1 MKKVII
7 TILFA
12 LSAISVSAQ
21 YYITMNLIDGSEL
34 YGYIAEQIPGKKFV
48 FNATKSYIYLNGDN
62 VLSAT
67 PHIVDAKDLSDSWKR
82 WAEENSAL
90 DCNNGSCGL
99 LLYDICLKNNTIR
112 SVRIFERGATYRY
125 LSYEE
130 TKYELDWDQIKTV
143 SCERRPKK
151 LLSGIDR
158 IYKLSDG
165 VQITGQYVKEIPGE
179 TIGIFTDN
187 GIIETF
193 KSDKIVKESMV
204 RLNPDQSL
212 VEQSELVDVLTLTNG
227 TTVEGIITER
237 NYSTKTEEE
246 YLLIMQN
253 DNLTQSLKL
262 SDIHK
267 YGKKPNLEYKP
278 EYDIELAKGE
288 IALFRNVIPEFTNI
302 QRSDDGLSA
311 TTDSIATRITSDI
324 AKNVCFEARF
334 DNDNVARSL
343 VIIAATQTT
352 DVKTSKKN
360 ALELTKYSVKYSDI
374 VNMAISCQSL
384 SINKNGIYKITYSLP
399 SEGVYFIYNPAD
411 KSVRVIE
418 VIH

>member
-1 MKKVII
+1 MKKIII

-21 YYITMNLIDGSEL
+21 SYITMNLIDGSEL

-48 FNATKSYIYLNGDN
+48 FNATKSLIYLNGDT

-67 PHIVDAKDLSDSWKR
+67 PHIVDAKDLPDSWKR

-90 DCNNGSCGL
+90 DRIDGSCGL
-99 LLYDICLKNNTIR
+99 LLYDICLKDETIR
-112 SVRIFERGATYRY
+112 NVRLFEKGATYRY
-125 LSYEE
+125 LSYGEI
-130 TKYELDWDQIKTV
+130 KYELDWNQIKTV
-143 SCERRPKK
+143 SSERRPKK

-179 TIGIFTDN
+179 TIGIFTEN
-187 GIIETF
+187 GLIETF
-193 KSDKIVKESMV
+193 KSEKIVKESMV
-204 RLNPDQSL
+204 RVNPDQSL

-237 NYSTKTEEE
+237 NYSTKAEEE

-253 DNLTQSLKL
+253 GNHTQSLKL

-288 IALFRNVIPEFTNI
+288 IALFKNIIPEFTDVL
-302 QRSDDGLSA
+302 RSDDGLSA
-311 TTDSIATRITSDI
+311 TTDSIATKISIDI
-324 AKNVCFEARF
+324 ANNVCFEARF
-334 DNDNVARSL
+334 DNENVARSL
-343 VIIAATQTT
+343 AIIAATRTT
-352 DVKTSKKN
+352 DVIKSKKDV
-360 ALELTKYSVKYSDI
+360 LELTKYSVKYSDI
-374 VNMAISCQSL
+374 VNMAIRCHSL